1 MWVCTLYIIMM
12 IINSFSFFP
21 VAFFFSAQLSFSH
34 QSDRWWY
41 AVGLYRH
48 KYEGQKKESADFF
61 FSKII
66 TIFWIFFCGSIR
78 SFYWN
83 QFMNDIKFEF
93 EQKEEDW
100 IWKPMNQMM
109 MIQSEMKTWW
119 CRENIDEEEEG
130 KKERIYNLYNE
141 RKKRD
146 SCWLKRTKEMSHR
159 TKTI

>member
-83 QFMNDIKFEF
+83 QFMNDILNSNSNKRRR
-93 EQKEEDW
+93 EDW
-100 IWKPMNQMM
+100 IWKPSNDDDTVRNENLMM
-109 MIQSEMKTWW
+109 PWEHWW
-119 CRENIDEEEEG
+119 R
-130 KKERIYNLYNE
+130 RR
-141 RKKRD
+141 RKKREN
-146 SCWLKRTKEMSHR
+146 LQFV
-159 TKTI
+159 